1 MKKKKKL
8 ERKRRG
14 REIKRSIVKP
24 SRRVLA
30 FYCSAA
36 GDGGSQQAAWWEASI
51 KVSGRL
57 IVIQSGGR
65 LRYQFPVRPR
75 SFPLRVFPLF
85 AFFSLSL
92 SRYFS
97 PSLSLFVAPSFRAI
111 GSCLDCSSIACPF
124 FWTIFRD
131 LFSRGRKRRRRTRR
145 RSRRRRD
152 RRRGETRGD
161 VLGSLRRE
169 LCVRASACPPRVR
182 GLRGSL
188 AEKERWLAGWG
199 TREIDSVV
207 ATTFHTDPVYL
218 ASSYEAG
225 VGTRLGNRGRSR
237 SRFPARL
244 LARKLGGESDR
255 IVFRGKTFFKGFFGR
270 RNLGGGSRESR
281 ESRYSAIR
289 ASGRST
295 GTRVWSQCQKGEGR
309 TFRGP
314 SLCEDRFHLVIGNV
328 FFFRVC
334 LE

>member
-1 MKKKKKL
+1 M
-8 ERKRRG
+8 
-14 REIKRSIVKP
+14 
-24 SRRVLA
+24 LA

-75 SFPLRVFPLF
+75 SFPLF

-97 PSLSLFVAPSFRAI
+97 PSLSLRCSFVPRDRIVSRLLFD
-111 GSCLDCSSIACPF
+111 CLSLLR
-124 FWTIFRD
+124 TIFRD

-295 GTRVWSQCQKGEGR
+295 GTRV
-309 TFRGP
+309 
-314 SLCEDRFHLVIGNV
+314 
-328 FFFRVC
+328 
-334 LE
+334 

>member
-1 MKKKKKL
+1 M
-8 ERKRRG
+8 
-14 REIKRSIVKP
+14 
-24 SRRVLA
+24 LA

-97 PSLSLFVAPSFRAI
+97 PSLSLRCSFVPRDRIVSRLLFD
-111 GSCLDCSSIACPF
+111 CLSLLR
-124 FWTIFRD
+124 TIFRD

-270 RNLGGGSRESR
+270 EGEGIWVEDRENHVSRVILRSELLDDLR
-281 ESRYSAIR
+281 EHVCEVSVR
-289 ASGRST
+289 
-295 GTRVWSQCQKGEGR
+295 RVKGERSEGR
-309 TFRGP
+309 AFVRI
-314 SLCEDRFHLVIGNV
+314 DFIW
-328 FFFRVC
+328 
-334 LE
+334 